1 MLSGNWDLTDHGRE
15 YIMERILL
23 ICPEKNIKTAKEEND
38 EGKEFLQIIKEPIV
52 NEDGR
57 VRGIIALINNV
68 TEQELL
74 KRELRAKSITDQLT
88 GIYNRQYFDEY
99 LKLLSKDI
107 RYPMTIISADCD
119 NLKMINDSYGHMVGD
134 EYIRLSV
141 TLILTKIPKD
151 ASVFRT
157 GGDEFVAFLPG
168 TGKEEARKMIRE
180 MKQSALTYQVMGHPL
195 SVSFGSSTILTKEDS
210 VTDCLKCS
218 DKRMYRDKREKR
230 LRGSDKT
237 VLRSAG

>member
-23 ICPEKNIKTAKEEND
+23 ICPEKNIK
-38 EGKEFLQIIKEPIV
+38 
-52 NEDGR
+52 
-57 VRGIIALINNV
+57 
-68 TEQELL
+68 
-74 KRELRAKSITDQLT
+74 
-88 GIYNRQYFDEY
+88 
-99 LKLLSKDI
+99 
-107 RYPMTIISADCD
+107 
-119 NLKMINDSYGHMVGD
+119 
-134 EYIRLSV
+134 
-141 TLILTKIPKD
+141 IPKD

-168 TGKEEARKMIRE
+168 TGEEEARKMIRE

-218 DKRMYRDKREKR
+218 DKRMYRDKREKKAAR
-230 LRGSDKT
+230 
-237 VLRSAG
+237 

>member
-1 MLSGNWDLTDHGRE
+1 
-15 YIMERILL
+15 
-23 ICPEKNIKTAKEEND
+23 
-38 EGKEFLQIIKEPIV
+38 
-52 NEDGR
+52 
-57 VRGIIALINNV
+57 
-68 TEQELL
+68 
-74 KRELRAKSITDQLT
+74 
-88 GIYNRQYFDEY
+88 
-99 LKLLSKDI
+99 
-107 RYPMTIISADCD
+107 
-119 NLKMINDSYGHMVGD
+119 MVGD

-168 TGKEEARKMIRE
+168 TGEEEARKMIRE